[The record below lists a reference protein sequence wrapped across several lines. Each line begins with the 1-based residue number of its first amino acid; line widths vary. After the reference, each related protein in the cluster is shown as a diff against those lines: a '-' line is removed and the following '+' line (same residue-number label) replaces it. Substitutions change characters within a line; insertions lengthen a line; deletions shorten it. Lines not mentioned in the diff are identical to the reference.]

1 MTTDDP
7 APPSR
12 EKIIWAVLVA
22 GLLAVAGGG
31 VISILQTRRAPE
43 LERLGPVPAFTLVT
57 ETGDSLSNRDL
68 LGSVW
73 AADFIFTRCMGICPR
88 LSATF
93 NSIQTRLED
102 TEGWRLVSFS
112 VDPEYDRPPVLA
124 EYARNYQADPERWRF
139 LTGDKDEMIRIIT
152 KGFFLAVEENQG
164 SAEEPI
170 AHSQRIIL
178 IDVFGEI
185 RGYYDS
191 AEPESVERLVDDIPR
206 LIRERS

>member
-1 MTTDDP
+1 MTDEP
-7 APPSR
+7 AGPSR
-12 EKIIWAVLVA
+12 EKIIWSVLVA
-22 GLLAVAGGG
+22 GLLAVAGAG
-31 VISILQTRRAPE
+31 VVSILQTRRPPE
-43 LERLGPVPAFTLVT
+43 LERLGRVPEFTLAT
-57 ETGDSLSNRDL
+57 EAGDSLSNTDL

-102 TEGWRLVSFS
+102 TEGWKLVSFS

-124 EYARNYQADPERWRF
+124 EYARNYQADPERWTF

-152 KGFFLAVEENQG
+152 QGFFLAVEENVG
-164 SAEEPI
+164 TAEEPI
-170 AHSQRIIL
+170 VHSQRIIL
-178 IDVFGEI
+178 VDARGEI

-191 AEPESVERLVDDIPR
+191 AEPESVERLVADIPR
-206 LIRERS
+206 LVSEAS